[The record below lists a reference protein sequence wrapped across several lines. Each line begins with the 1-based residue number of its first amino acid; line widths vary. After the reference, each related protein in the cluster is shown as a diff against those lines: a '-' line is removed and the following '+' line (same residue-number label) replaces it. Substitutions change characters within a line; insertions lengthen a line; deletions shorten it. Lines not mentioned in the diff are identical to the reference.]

1 MFKPSKIQLQP
12 LPPILN
18 DVDLTQQF
26 INKKQY
32 KKALGRLQ
40 KRMLAVQQA
49 YYHQGLRAIIVIE
62 GWDAS
67 GKGGAIRRLTEKL
80 DPRGYSV
87 YPIAAP
93 TALEQGK
100 HYMYRFQKRLPAAG
114 TIAIFDRSYYG
125 RVLVERVEAFAST
138 QEWQRAYQEINEFER
153 TLADDGVKVI
163 KLFIHIDKNEQLIRF
178 AERLNNPKKRWKL
191 TDEDIRNREKWPEY
205 EQAIN
210 DMFARTSVINRP
222 WNLIAGNHK
231 WFARVQFLKTVVE
244 QLEEGVD
251 LTLPSID
258 KKLIRLMS
266 EELKDKKCKG

>member
-49 YYHQGLRAIIVIE
+49 YYHQGLRAIIAIE

-251 LTLPSID
+251 LTLPPID
-258 KKLIRLMS
+258 KKLVKLVDQQ
-266 EELKDKKCKG
+266 LKNPHI